1 MSQTET
7 PSTVEDQ
14 AAAWFLRLRDGGD
27 SGVRAELDGWL
38 AADPAHG
45 QAFDAVRATW
55 ALFGDQAA
63 APELLVMRRDALAR
77 AHRAGGRRWGG
88 IQIGRRSVAAGLTAL
103 VAAPL
108 GAVWWLNAR
117 ATPGRAYRTGLGEQR
132 TVTLGDGSRVSLD
145 ANTVLKVAY
154 SRDLRLIEFATGRAQ
169 FEVAKDATRPLKVR
183 AGAKTITALGTA
195 FTVERQAEHV
205 VVTLVEGRVAVTE
218 DGAAAATEMKPQQQ
232 LVLIPGGPPVLRQE
246 VDTDRAM
253 AWREGKLVFDDETL
267 ADAAQRLNNY
277 SAVKLVIEGDAVRNL
292 RISGIFKAGDTPAFV
307 EAVKAYFPVDA
318 QASDATVVIRPQ
330 G

>member
-1 MSQTET
+1 MSPPEV
-7 PSTVEDQ
+7 PSTVHDE

-27 SGVRAELDGWL
+27 AATRAEHDAWL

-45 QAFDAVRATW
+45 EAFDAVRSTW
-55 ALFGDQAA
+55 SLFGDQGA
-63 APELLVMRRDALAR
+63 APELLAMRRDALGR

-88 IQIGRRSVAAGLTAL
+88 IQPGRRSVAAGIVAL
-103 VAAPL
+103 AAAPL
-108 GAVWWLNAR
+108 GAFWWFSAR
-117 ATPGRAYRTGLGEQR
+117 SAPGQDYRTGLGEQR
-132 TVTLGDGSRVSLD
+132 TVTLGDGSRLSLD

-154 SRDLRLIEFATGRAQ
+154 SPDLRLIELATGRAH
-169 FEVAKDATRPLKVR
+169 FEVAKDPTRPMKVR

-218 DGAAAATEMKPQQQ
+218 DGVPATELRPQQQ
-232 LVLIPGGPPVLRQE
+232 LVLAPNTPPVLHQE
-246 VDTDRAM
+246 VDVDRAM

-267 ADAAQRLNNY
+267 AEAAARMNNY
-277 SAVKLVIEGDAVRNL
+277 SALKVVVEGDAVRNL

-318 QASDATVVIRPQ
+318 QAADETVVIRPQ

>member
-1 MSQTET
+1 MSQTEI

-14 AAAWFLRLRDGGD
+14 AAAWLLRLRDGGD
-27 SGVRAELDGWL
+27 AGVRAELGDWL

-45 QAFDAVRATW
+45 PALDAVRATW
-55 ALFGDQAA
+55 ELFGVQAA
-63 APELLVMRRDALAR
+63 APELLAMRRDALAR

-117 ATPGRAYRTGLGEQR
+117 VTPGRAYRTEVGEQR
-132 TVTLGDGSRVSLD
+132 TVTLDDGSRVSLD

-154 SRDLRLIEFATGRAQ
+154 SRDLRLIEFATGRAH
-169 FEVAKDATRPLKVR
+169 FEVAKDAARPLKVR

-232 LVLIPGGPPVLRQE
+232 LVLAPGGPAVLHQE